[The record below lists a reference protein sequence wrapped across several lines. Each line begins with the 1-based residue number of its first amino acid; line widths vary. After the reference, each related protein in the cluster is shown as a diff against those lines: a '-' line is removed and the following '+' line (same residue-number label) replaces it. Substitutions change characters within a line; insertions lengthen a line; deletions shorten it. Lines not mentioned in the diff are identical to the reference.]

1 MKSISGRAFTVSE
14 NAGVLEYLEELSKG
28 SGMVHPDISLRLVE
42 IRKEIEGVSLRR
54 CFRSQVLI
62 CPDSQVIC
70 AAAFGMG
77 HAIKVGYHLQ
87 NSKEKGKK
95 QKITWSDGTSLDLA
109 SQFGSDWIEG
119 SFDSEEIK
127 WLSDINPKANL
138 AQQDGI

>member
-1 MKSISGRAFTVSE
+1 MQDWFIDFFSNR
-14 NAGVLEYLEELSKG
+14 
-28 SGMVHPDISLRLVE
+28 SLN
-42 IRKEIEGVSLRR
+42 SW
-54 CFRSQVLI
+54 CFYG
-62 CPDSQVIC
+62 